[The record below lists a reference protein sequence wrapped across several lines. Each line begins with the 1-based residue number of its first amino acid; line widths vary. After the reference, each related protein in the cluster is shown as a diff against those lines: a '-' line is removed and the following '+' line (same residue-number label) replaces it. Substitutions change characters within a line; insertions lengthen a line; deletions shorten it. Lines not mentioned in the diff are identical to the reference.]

1 MKFLHKILFIVV
13 VLVAMVY
20 QAGATHY
27 RAGEITFENKG
38 NFRYVARCTTYAKW
52 SSPSD
57 LADRDSLEILWGDG
71 TSQFI
76 YRTNGP
82 DVGFP
87 AAPGPNGIP
96 DGVLLAANDIRINI
110 YEAEHQYAGAPPP
123 PNRFYIISV
132 QDLNRM
138 ASIDNINNSVNV
150 PFFVEDTIK
159 FPNNDASIGLNS
171 SPILLNMPI
180 DYANLND
187 TFYHNPNA
195 YDPNAGDSIDFQL
208 ITPLQNQGVVVDI
221 QYRYPNTVC
230 PSDNFTLNNRTGE
243 IIWATPCQ
251 VGIYNIAIL
260 IRDFRNGVN
269 LSTMIRDMQIIVL
282 SEQNDPPQIAE
293 IRDTCIRAGDTLILP
308 VRATDPNAG
317 DIVTLTANGGPM
329 QLGLSPA
336 TFTGTQGNPA
346 TGIFRWNTVCDHIQG
361 QPYTVVFKA
370 EDNHISGGFTPAPLV
385 DLETWQVKV
394 IPPPVEG
401 LTAVATPNSVV
412 LNWLNPYKCAGFAD
426 FRGFSVWRKVGCD
439 PFVPEYCENDLSLR
453 GYTKITDANITA
465 YTYTD
470 ITTLVGQEYSYRIVA
485 HFSKVTP
492 NGLFFYDA
500 VAGVPSDEVC
510 VAMPISVP
518 VIINVDVTQTDVAAG
533 QIFVRWTKP
542 RAGGNNLD
550 TIQFSP
556 PYTFNLYRGT
566 GFNFTNP
573 VKINTFTA
581 ASFTALN
588 DTSFTDTGL
597 NTQDSAY
604 SYRISFL
611 STPDSIGI
619 TSIASSV
626 YLNVLS
632 NDQSLNLVWSEN
644 VPWTN
649 DSFSVFRLNK
659 LTGIY
664 DSIGISYTHTYD
676 DAPLQN
682 DSTYCYY
689 VKAYGHYTVAVLPRP
704 LINRSQID
712 CGIPVDTVPPCPPN
726 LAVRNECDQYN
737 NMPWNVNSYTNYL
750 SWSVPQDTCTEDI
763 TRYYIYFGSDSAG
776 MVLLD
781 STTDK
786 FDTTYNHILNDNLA
800 GCYAVT
806 ALDRIGNESVYSNVF
821 CIDNCPYYI
830 LPNTFTPN
838 GDGKN
843 DVFHPFLPYRFVPKI
858 QMRIFNRWGEEVFRT
873 EDPFIGWDGNDSKG
887 KPLSEGVYLYAGY
900 YYEQRLSGLVE
911 RPLSGEKKGGGMIHL
926 IRGK

>member
-1 MKFLHKILFIVV
+1 MKGLHKFLFIVV
-13 VLVAMVY
+13 LLCGAVY
-20 QAGATHY
+20 QASATHY
-27 RAGEITFENKG
+27 RAGEITFENIG
-38 NFRYVARCTTYAKW
+38 NYRYIARCTTYAKW

-57 LADRDSLEILWGDG
+57 LADKDTLSIDWGDG
-71 TSQFI
+71 TISTV
-76 YRTNGP
+76 YRVNGP

-96 DGVLLAANDIRINI
+96 DGELIGNDIKINVYI
-110 YEAEHQYAGAPPP
+110 DTHQYAGAPPP
-123 PNRFYIISV
+123 PNRFYV
-132 QDLNRM
+132 VGVRDLNRM
-138 ASIDNINNSVNV
+138 ASINNIDNSVNV

-180 DYANLND
+180 DYANVND

-195 YDPNAGDSIDFQL
+195 YDPNPGDSIDFQL
-208 ITPLQNQGVVVDI
+208 ITPLQANDLVVPG
-221 QYRYPNTVC
+221 YEYPNVVC
-230 PSDNFTLNNRTGE
+230 PDRNFTLNNRTGE

-251 VGIYNIAIL
+251 QGIYNIAIL

-282 SEQNDPPQIAE
+282 AEPNDPPQIGD
-293 IRDTCIRAGDTLILP
+293 IQDTCIRAGDTLIIP
-308 VRATDPNAG
+308 VRATDPQAAQT
-317 DIVTLTANGGPM
+317 VTLTANGGPM
-329 QLGLSPA
+329 QLAISPA
-336 TFTGTQGNPA
+336 TFTATAGNPA
-346 TGIFRWNTVCDHIQG
+346 NGTFRWNTVCDHIQG

-370 EDNHISGGFTPAPLV
+370 QDNYVSGGVNPAPLV
-385 DLETWQVKV
+385 DLETWNVRV

-412 LNWLNPYKCAGFAD
+412 LNWQNPYKCADFVD

-439 PFVPEYCENDLSLR
+439 SFVPNYCENDLSLH
-453 GYTKITDANITA
+453 GYIKITVANITA

-470 ITTLVGQEYSYRIVA
+470 ITTLVGQQYSYRVVA

-518 VIINVDVTQTDVAAG
+518 VMINVDVTQTDAAAG

-542 RAGGNNLD
+542 LAGGNNLD
-550 TIQFSP
+550 TVQFAP

-566 GFNFTNP
+566 GFNFSNP

-581 ASFTALN
+581 PTFTALN

-604 SYRISFL
+604 SYRVSFL

-619 TSIASSV
+619 TAIASSV

-632 NDQSLNLVWSEN
+632 SDQSLNLVWSEN

-649 DSFSVFRLNK
+649 DSFSVFRLNN
-659 LTGIY
+659 LTSVY
-664 DSIGISYTHTYD
+664 DSIGISYTHTYAD
-676 DAPLQN
+676 TGLVN

-689 VKAYGHYTVAVLPRP
+689 VKAYGHYEVAALPRP
-704 LINRSQID
+704 LINRSQKD
-712 CGIPVDTVPPCPPN
+712 CGTPIDTVAPCPPM
-726 LAVRNECDQYN
+726 LSVRNECDQYN
-737 NMPWNVNSYTNYL
+737 NMPWNTNAYTNFL
-750 SWSVPQDTCTEDI
+750 NWNIVPDPCNDDV
-763 TRYYIYFGSDSAG
+763 TRYYIYYGADSAS
-776 MVLLD
+776 MTLVD
-781 STTDK
+781 STIGK
-786 FDTTYNHILNDNLA
+786 GDTSYNHILNDNLA

-806 ALDRIGNESVYSNVF
+806 ALDRIGNESAYSNVF

-873 EDPFIGWDGNDSKG
+873 EDPFIGWDGNDSNG
-887 KPLSEGVYLYAGY
+887 KPVSEGVYLYAGY

-911 RPLSGEKKGGGMIHL
+911 KPLSGEKKGGGVIHL

>member
-1 MKFLHKILFIVV
+1 MKGLHKFLFIVV
-13 VLVAMVY
+13 LLWGVVY

-27 RAGEITFENKG
+27 RAGEITFENIG
-38 NFRYVARCTTYAKW
+38 NYRYIARCTTYAKV
-52 SSPSD
+52 SGESI
-57 LADRDSLEILWGDG
+57 LADKDTLTIDWGDG
-71 TSQFI
+71 SISTV
-76 YRTNGP
+76 YRVNGP
-82 DVGFP
+82 DVGNP
-87 AAPGPNGIP
+87 GAPGPNGIP
-96 DGVLLAANDIRINI
+96 DGEDVGNDIKMNVYIDT
-110 YEAEHQYAGAPPP
+110 HQYAGAPPP
-123 PNRFYIISV
+123 PNRFYIV
-132 QDLNRM
+132 GVRDLNRM
-138 ASIDNINNSVNV
+138 ASINNIDNSVNV

-159 FPNNDASIGLNS
+159 FPNNDANIGLNS

-180 DYANLND
+180 DYANVND

-195 YDPNAGDSIDFQL
+195 YDPNPGDSLDFQL
-208 ITPLQNQGVVVDI
+208 MTPLQGHDMNVPG
-221 QYRYPNTVC
+221 YEYPNVVC
-230 PSDNFTLNNRTGE
+230 PDRNFTLNNRTGE

-251 VGIYNIAIL
+251 QGIYNIAIL

-282 SEQNDPPQIAE
+282 AEPNDPPQIGE
-293 IRDTCIRAGDTLILP
+293 IRDTCIRAGDTLIIP
-308 VRATDPNAG
+308 VRATDPQ
-317 DIVTLTANGGPM
+317 ITQTVTLSANGGPM
-329 QLGLSPA
+329 QLAISPA
-336 TFTGTQGNPA
+336 TFTATPGNPA
-346 TGIFRWNTVCDHIQG
+346 NGTFRWNTVCDHILG

-370 EDNHISGGFTPAPLV
+370 QDNHVSGGVNPAPLV
-385 DLETWQVKV
+385 DLETWNVKV

-412 LNWLNPYKCAGFAD
+412 LNWQNPYKCASFAD

-439 PFVPEYCENDLSLR
+439 SFVPNYCENDLSLH
-453 GYTKITDANITA
+453 GYTKITVANITA

-470 ITTLVGQEYSYRIVA
+470 ITTLVGQQYSYRIVA

-518 VIINVDVTQTDVAAG
+518 VMINVDVTQTDVAAG
-533 QIFVRWTKP
+533 EIFVRWTKP
-542 RAGGNNLD
+542 LAGGNNLD
-550 TIQFSP
+550 TVQFAP

-566 GFNFTNP
+566 GFNFNNP

-581 ASFTALN
+581 ASFSALN

-604 SYRISFL
+604 SYRVSFL

-632 NDQSLNLVWSEN
+632 SDQSLNLVWSEN

-649 DSFSVFRLNK
+649 DSFSVFRLNN
-659 LTGIY
+659 LTTVY
-664 DSIGISYTHTYD
+664 DSIGISYTHTYAD
-676 DAPLQN
+676 TGLVN

-689 VKAYGHYTVAVLPRP
+689 VKAYGHYEVAALPKP
-704 LINRSQID
+704 LINRSQKD
-712 CGIPVDTVPPCPPN
+712 CGTPIDTMAPCPPV
-726 LAVRNECDQYN
+726 LSVRNECDQYT
-737 NMPWNVNSYTNYL
+737 NMPWNTTAYTNFL
-750 SWSVPQDTCTEDI
+750 NWSIVAEPCNDDV
-763 TRYYIYFGSDSAG
+763 TRYYIYYGADSAS
-776 MVLLD
+776 MTLVD
-781 STTDK
+781 STIGK
-786 FDTTYNHILNDNLA
+786 GDTSYNHILNDNLA

-806 ALDRIGNESVYSNVF
+806 ALDRIGNESAYSNVF

-843 DVFHPFLPYRFVPKI
+843 DVFHPFIPYRFVPKI

-873 EDPFIGWDGNDSKG
+873 EDPYIGWDGNDSKG
-887 KPLSEGVYLYAGY
+887 KPVSEGVYLYAGY
-900 YYEQRLSGLVE
+900 YYEQRLGGLVE
-911 RPLSGEKKGGGMIHL
+911 RPLSGEKKGGGVIHL